1 MLDGKHV
8 GRGNLNIAGGRSD
21 MRARHTGS
29 RAARGFENGRLARG
43 EMQWC
48 WRPKPVRDQ
57 ASFRTLD
64 KSTAGV
70 IRTHRACRAHNL
82 LGGPPDK
89 RRENR
94 TGRRFPALSK
104 PCVGGAARLTRPANL
119 RCFPR
124 VSPGEHHG
132 LFDSNR
138 SMICFFSFDETLG
151 GGTAG
156 GVMPAGPTPP
166 TASLTPA
173 VGFAESRPML
183 ATKPLPG
190 VMSV

>member
-1 MLDGKHV
+1 MDVSLVAKC
-8 GRGNLNIAGGRSD
+8 RGA
-21 MRARHTGS
+21 GS
-29 RAARGFENGRLARG
+29 RSRAG
-43 EMQWC
+43 
-48 WRPKPVRDQ
+48 DQ

-70 IRTHRACRAHNL
+70 IKTHRGCRIHN
-82 LGGPPDK
+82 PPGRPPGK
-89 RRENR
+89 RQESIA
-94 TGRRFPALSK
+94 GRRFPALSK
-104 PCVGGAARLTRPANL
+104 TCLRARPPDSNGPHTPAAPQGN
-119 RCFPR
+119 P
-124 VSPGEHHG
+124 PGKHHG

-151 GGTAG
+151 GGTVG
-156 GVMPAGPTPP
+156 GVIPAGPTPP

-190 VMSV
+190 VISV